1 LFLKDYFFQRFF
13 STIGTPYALH
23 IAKARII
30 NNISD
35 EKQSHTKR
43 SEATIM
49 ARENKKENRHK
60 APKFKDA
67 YDEDLDWED
76 TVELRNK
83 GKKPG
88 KKDKR
93 KTRADNK
100 W

>member
-1 LFLKDYFFQRFF
+1 
-13 STIGTPYALH
+13 
-23 IAKARII
+23 
-30 NNISD
+30 
-35 EKQSHTKR
+35 
-43 SEATIM
+43 M